1 MTSFIVSPCI
11 GLLLIVW
18 FARTLGQ
25 DLIIDN
31 DGFADFDQPDVGD
44 VDANDAYDM
53 SMDFTGN

>member
-1 MTSFIVSPCI
+1 MTSFIVFPYM

-25 DLIIDN
+25 DLIVGN

-44 VDANDAYDM
+44 VDANGAYDM